1 MKLTIKRATKTQ
13 SRGRI
18 ALVGPAG
25 SGKTFTALKWA
36 RALAGESG
44 RILCVDTERGSA
56 SKYSGEDGIGDFD
69 VIELES
75 HEPSTYVEALR
86 LGAAEGYDVIVVDSL
101 SHAWSGRGGALEQV
115 DRAAARSPGKN
126 SFAAWRDV
134 TPMHNALVDA
144 LLTSPA
150 HVIVTM
156 RAKTEYVLETDSRG
170 KQVPRKV
177 GMAPVQRDGMEYE
190 FDLVCDIDWD
200 HTATVSKSR
209 CSAVSDAVWRRPGA
223 VEIAPFAAWLTDGA
237 APAPR
242 PRSFAEE
249 FAEVADRAAY
259 DALVARVG
267 PVFSTLP
274 RDEQKRVKA
283 AKDAAQARLT
293 QPTEAAGEGSCG
305 DVDPAQEPPP
315 ERDAAIDA
323 AFERERDRRIAT
335 MRREDRK
342 WGGDHG

>member
-1 MKLTIKRATKTQ
+1 MKLQIKKATKTQ

-36 RALAGESG
+36 RALAGDSG

-75 HEPSTYVEALR
+75 HEPATYVEAMK
-86 LGAAEGYDVIVVDSL
+86 LGAAEGYDVILVDSL

-115 DRAAARSPGKN
+115 DRAAARSKGN
-126 SFAAWRDV
+126 SYAAWRDV

-156 RAKTEYVLETDSRG
+156 RAKTEYILETDSRG

-190 FDLVCDIDWD
+190 FDLCVDLDWD
-200 HTATVSKSR
+200 HVATVSKSR
-209 CSAVSDAVWRRPGA
+209 CSSVSDAVWRRPGA
-223 VEIAPFAAWLTDGA
+223 AEIAPFAAWLTDGA
-237 APAPR
+237 APAPKAHAVSVDGLVSALSTASGEAFEDLR
-242 PRSFAEE
+242 AEAKSL
-249 FAEVADRAAY
+249 FRGLSAADK
-259 DALVARVG
+259 DRVSG
-267 PVFSTLP
+267 A
-274 RDEQKRVKA
+274 VKA
-283 AKDAAQARLT
+283 AMARLT
-293 QPTEAAGEGSCG
+293 HPAEAAGEGSCG
-305 DVDPAQEPPP
+305 DGYD
-315 ERDAAIDA
+315 
-323 AFERERDRRIAT
+323 T
-335 MRREDRK
+335 T
-342 WGGDHG
+342 GGES

>member
-1 MKLTIKRATKTQ
+1 MKLTIKKATKTQ

-25 SGKTFTALKWA
+25 SGKTFTALRWA

-86 LGAAEGYDVIVVDSL
+86 LGAAEGYDVTVVDSL

-223 VEIAPFAAWLTDGA
+223 AEIAPFAAWLTDGA

-242 PRSFAEE
+242 LDVLALMKSVRTRAEYD
-249 FAEVADRAAY
+249 VAMKESEAAWKTLDERARTEWRAARD
-259 DALVARVG
+259 DA
-267 PVFSTLP
+267 
-274 RDEQKRVKA
+274 K
-283 AKDAAQARLT
+283 ARLT

-305 DVDPAQEPPP
+305 D
-315 ERDAAIDA
+315 DA
-323 AFERERDRRIAT
+323 T
-335 MRREDRK
+335 
-342 WGGDHG
+342 GGEHE

>member
-25 SGKTFTALKWA
+25 SGKTYTALKFA

-75 HEPSTYVEALR
+75 HEPATYVEALK
-86 LGAAEGYDVIVVDSL
+86 LGAAEGYDVIAVDSL

-115 DRAAARSPGKN
+115 DRAAARSKGN
-126 SFAAWRDV
+126 SYAAWRDV

-156 RAKTEYVLETDSRG
+156 RAKTEYILETDSRG

-190 FDLVCDIDWD
+190 FDLCVDLDWD
-200 HTATVSKSR
+200 HVATVSKSR
-209 CSAVSDAVWRRPGA
+209 CSSVSDAVWRRPGA
-223 VEIAPFAAWLTDGA
+223 DELAPFAAWLTDGA
-237 APAPR
+237 APTPKAHAVSVDGLVSALATASGEVFEDLR
-242 PRSFAEE
+242 AEAKSL
-249 FAEVADRAAY
+249 FRGLSAADKERVS
-259 DALVARVG
+259 DA
-267 PVFSTLP
+267 
-274 RDEQKRVKA
+274 VKA
-283 AKDAAQARLT
+283 AMARLT
-293 QPTEAAGEGSCG
+293 QPTESAGEGSCG
-305 DVDPAQEPPP
+305 DEGVEH
-315 ERDAAIDA
+315 E
-323 AFERERDRRIAT
+323 
-335 MRREDRK
+335 
-342 WGGDHG
+342 